1 MHTAVNCP
9 LEQFILCMQLEQ
21 GNTELTTM
29 RQKFLRVVRMT
40 TAVWSSGSQPWIP
53 HHQERIISAE
63 KPFAQALQ

>member
-1 MHTAVNCP
+1 
-9 LEQFILCMQLEQ
+9 MQLEQ

-40 TAVWSSGSQPWIP
+40 TAAWPSGCQPWNP

-63 KPFAQALQ
+63 KPFAEALR

>member
-1 MHTAVNCP
+1 
-9 LEQFILCMQLEQ
+9 MQLEQ

-40 TAVWSSGSQPWIP
+40 TAAWSSGPQPWIT

-63 KPFAQALQ
+63 KPFAQVPQ

>member
-1 MHTAVNCP
+1 
-9 LEQFILCMQLEQ
+9 MQLKQ

-40 TAVWSSGSQPWIP
+40 TAPWSSGSQPWIP

-63 KPFAQALQ
+63 KPFAEALQ